1 MSNLTALQQAMRIVE
16 KYAPQLFDTYN
27 ANGRNFIDEMTPILA
42 VEREQIVKAYWA
54 GTEYWDNGEKSAEQ
68 YFNET
73 YKKQSNE

>member
-27 ANGRNFIDEMTPILA
+27 ANARNFIDEMTPILA
-42 VEREQIVKAYWA
+42 VEREQIEQAYWS
-54 GTEYWDNGEKSAEQ
+54 GTEYWEKGEQPAAQ

>member
-42 VEREQIVKAYWA
+42 VEREQIEQAYET
-54 GTEYWDNGEKSAEQ
+54 GHHDGFLNPEQ

-73 YKKQSNE
+73 YKKESNE